1 MTRADIDY
9 WRALKNLFVFDKN
22 SQTFRPADICP
33 MCGGWI
39 TDYYKIFY
47 RLENGEYV
55 EDITAYEN
63 LRELEQI
70 IDDEYG
76 WNVIN
81 SWDF

>member
-9 WRALKNLFVFDKN
+9 WRALKNLFVFDKI
-22 SQTFRPADICP
+22 SQTFMPADTFP
-33 MCGGWI
+33 TCGGWI

-47 RLENGEYV
+47 RLENGKYV